1 MRPEDKF
8 ARLQAL
14 RPPPAREYAP
24 VGARGYSP
32 ELPENAERLAR
43 LLGAE
48 IRRNQ
53 HGEYLLFRAWYPEPE
68 LGETRL
74 DALELLAPG
83 TAAAASDPSQ
93 WLFLDTE
100 TTGLAGGTGTY
111 AFLIGI
117 AWWEAGGIQVE
128 QFFLR
133 EFSEEQAV
141 LAALA
146 ERMQERRVL
155 VTFNGKSFDWPLLDT
170 RFRMTRTIDVPTL
183 DAHLDLLHAA
193 RKLWRLRLG
202 SVRLSELERH
212 VLGRERG
219 PDVHSQLIPQFYFD
233 YLRGG
238 PAEPL
243 ADVFHHN
250 RYDLQGLAE
259 LTTKTLRML
268 ASPAEEEAG
277 PLELYSISRL
287 LHSRGRPEEARQ
299 LYKSALTAGLPEEVD
314 RAARGHLARLAK
326 RDGDLGLAH
335 SLWKEICGATIEGL
349 EAYEQLAIYFEHKAK
364 QPERALHLLQ
374 PAMDEL
380 QNAFRAGH
388 ASAAQY
394 RRLKTRIEHRLARLK
409 KRARLPLETA

>member
-14 RPPPAREYAP
+14 RPPPAREYGAL
-24 VGARGYSP
+24 GARGYVP

-53 HGEYLLFRAWYPEPE
+53 HGEYLVFSAWYPEPE
-68 LGETRL
+68 LGEPRL

-83 TAAAASDPSQ
+83 NSGAASDPSQ

-146 ERMQERRVL
+146 ERLEERRVL
-155 VTFNGKSFDWPLLDT
+155 VTFNGKSFDWPLLET
-170 RFRMTRTIDVPTL
+170 RFRMTRTMRTPAM
-183 DAHLDLLHAA
+183 DAHLDLLHPA

-219 PDVHSQLIPQFYFD
+219 PDVQSQLIPQFYFD

-243 ADVFHHN
+243 AEVFHHN
-250 RYDLQGLAE
+250 RCDLQGLAE
-259 LTTKTLRML
+259 LTTKTLRMM
-268 ASPAEEEAG
+268 AAPQEEDAG
-277 PLELYSISRL
+277 PLELYAISRL
-287 LHSRGRPEEARQ
+287 LDSRGRPEEARQ
-299 LYKSALTAGLPEEVD
+299 LYESALAAGLPDEVE

-326 RDGDLGLAH
+326 REGDLGLAH
-335 SLWKEICGATIEGL
+335 SLWQEICGATAEGI

-364 QPERALHLLQ
+364 QPERALQLMR
-374 PAMDEL
+374 PAMQEL
-380 QNAFRAGH
+380 QIAFRAG
-388 ASAAQY
+388 AVSAAQY
-394 RRLKTRIEHRLARLK
+394 RRMKTHMEHRMERLR
-409 KRARLPLETA
+409 KRTSLPLDTP

>member
-14 RPPPAREYAP
+14 RAPAAREYVP
-24 VGARGYSP
+24 VGARGYAP

-53 HGEYLLFRAWYPEPE
+53 FGEYLLYRAWYPEPE
-68 LGETRL
+68 LGEPRL

-83 TAAAASDPSQ
+83 TSSAANDPRQ

-146 ERMQERRVL
+146 ERIQERRVL

-170 RFRMTRTIDVPTL
+170 RFRMTRTIDMPPL
-183 DAHLDLLHAA
+183 EAHLDLLHAA

-243 ADVFHHN
+243 AEVFHHN
-250 RYDLQGLAE
+250 RCDLQGLAE
-259 LTTKTLRML
+259 LTTKTLRLL
-268 ASPAEEEAG
+268 AAPVKEDAG

-287 LHSRGRPEEARQ
+287 LHSRGRPAEARQ
-299 LYKSALTAGLPEEVD
+299 LFKSALAAGLPEEVE
-314 RAARGHLARLAK
+314 RAARSQLARLAK
-326 RDGDLGLAH
+326 REGDLGLAY
-335 SLWKEICGATIEGL
+335 SLWQEIRGATAEGL

-364 QPERALHLLQ
+364 QPERALQLME
-374 PAMDEL
+374 PAMEEL
-380 QNAFRAGH
+380 RNAFRAGH

-394 RRLKTRIEHRLARLK
+394 RRMKTRIEHRLARLR
-409 KRARLPLETA
+409 KRAQLPFETA